1 VTLEINL
8 CACISSALHR
18 CLQET
23 RVEELVCFS
32 FSEVCVKTI
41 WSSRS
46 ESCVLTYR
54 FACTLATLGIML
66 NIAEISH
73 DLIFSRYQLSRFFW
87 DFVFT
92 NDFVWNKAISFV
104 IREQVLHIKI
114 GRIFIKRATAYVE
127 SFCRRYAR
135 KQVIKNACSSFL
147 YRHPL
152 ENFHV
157 QHSNTFH
164 ISDDSAVCALQY

>member
-1 VTLEINL
+1 V
-8 CACISSALHR
+8 
-18 CLQET
+18 
-23 RVEELVCFS
+23 FS
-32 FSEVCVKTI
+32 
-41 WSSRS
+41 
-46 ESCVLTYR
+46 
-54 FACTLATLGIML
+54 
-66 NIAEISH
+66 
-73 DLIFSRYQLSRFFW
+73 
-87 DFVFT
+87 

-114 GRIFIKRATAYVE
+114 GRIFIKRATDYVE
-127 SFCRRYAR
+127 SFRRRYAR
-135 KQVIKNACSSFL
+135 KQVIKNVCSSFV

>member
-1 VTLEINL
+1 V
-8 CACISSALHR
+8 
-18 CLQET
+18 
-23 RVEELVCFS
+23 FS
-32 FSEVCVKTI
+32 
-41 WSSRS
+41 
-46 ESCVLTYR
+46 
-54 FACTLATLGIML
+54 
-66 NIAEISH
+66 
-73 DLIFSRYQLSRFFW
+73 
-87 DFVFT
+87 

-114 GRIFIKRATAYVE
+114 GRIFIKRAAAYVE
-127 SFCRRYAR
+127 SFCRRYAS

-157 QHSNTFH
+157 HHSSAFH